1 MEVTGEEEEMLR
13 LAGFDFIERVTD
25 ATIQRL
31 LDKLLSEKVLND
43 AETEAV
49 REEKG
54 RAHRARRLI
63 DMVRRKGDEAS
74 LKMIS
79 ALHQLD
85 PNLHQHLGLDKPC
98 KHSFCHPKPK
108 PIFFDQCHT

>member
-1 MEVTGEEEEMLR
+1 MLR

-43 AETEAV
+43 AETEDI

-54 RAHRARRLI
+54 RAHRARKLI
-63 DMVRRKGDEAS
+63 NTVKKKGDEPS
-74 LKMIS
+74 LRMIRCLRHLDPS
-79 ALHQLD
+79 LHQL
-85 PNLHQHLGLDKPC
+85 LGLDK
-98 KHSFCHPKPK
+98 H
-108 PIFFDQCHT
+108 